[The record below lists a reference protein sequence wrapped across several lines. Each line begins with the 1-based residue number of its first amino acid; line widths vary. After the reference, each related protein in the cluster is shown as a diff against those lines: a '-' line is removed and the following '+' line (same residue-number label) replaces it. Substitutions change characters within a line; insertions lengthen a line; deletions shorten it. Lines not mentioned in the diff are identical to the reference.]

1 MPGQGDCVGY
11 GGYRGYGGYGFPW
24 ALISQ
29 LLLRNLRNMFAE
41 ISLQINQNIAAKQN
55 LITNYYA
62 GLFKSSLAQP
72 FTIRQAIISRK
83 TTIW

>member
-29 LLLRNLRNMFAE
+29 LLRNLRNMFAE
-41 ISLQINQNIAAKQN
+41 IPLQINQNIAAKQN
-55 LITNYYA
+55 LITN
-62 GLFKSSLAQP
+62 
-72 FTIRQAIISRK
+72 
-83 TTIW
+83 